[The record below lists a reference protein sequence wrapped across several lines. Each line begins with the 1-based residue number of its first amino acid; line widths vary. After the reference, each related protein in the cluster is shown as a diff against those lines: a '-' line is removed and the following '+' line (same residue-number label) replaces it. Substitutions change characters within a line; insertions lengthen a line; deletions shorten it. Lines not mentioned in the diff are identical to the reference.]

1 LPNMA
6 GMYDHDIFTVVTS
19 SDEEYFAGT
28 TPPHSKPPVACMSN
42 KTPTAL
48 RARDLFP
55 RDDNEVCVVC
65 DKNGKLACDDSC
77 NAAEGWECKQ
87 VIKVDNCR
95 ECPSTKCVRADGAG
109 DFQQNGVTGNKSGG
123 APSVGI
129 IIGAVVGGLAGIAAI
144 TFLVWWFCIRK
155 KRQASGEVVYDEVL
169 EQKAETVPSIH
180 DRRDQRSSMHT
191 VHSIASTVLTRAS
204 NIIQIAY
211 IPGVTNRAAP
221 TSPNVLVPPVPPIPI
236 TVSDANSPMP
246 FGEQHFFMPGDLRDS
261 TYSAMTG
268 YTDRTS
274 MARTSYAP
282 RSSVASTLYGKNLV
296 IATPETARVIKP
308 GMLSVRSGPGSSGSA
323 TPPVPAV
330 DYDKYNPRNSQ
341 ESYFSIGDALTKK
354 ATAAPVQ
361 TARIV
366 RTGSRKIVTVR
377 GKDKSEGDSTSS
389 PSHSSAPSVRSPLS
403 RESTAP
409 TIPEDESKEGPF
421 SDPPANRRTSLKSTK
436 SLSAVI
442 EEATRRAAQVDKTK
456 RLSRETSPFGDEH
469 ATKDSDSA

>member
-1 LPNMA
+1 MA
-6 GMYDHDIFTVVTS
+6 EENIFTIVTS
-19 SDEEYFAGT
+19 NEEEYYA
-28 TPPHSKPPVACMSN
+28 
-42 KTPTAL
+42 AL
-48 RARDLFP
+48 RARELFP

-65 DKNGKLACDDSC
+65 DKTGKLACDESC
-77 NAAEGWECKQ
+77 NEAEGWECRQ

-95 ECPSTKCVRADGAG
+95 ECPSTKCVKTDEAG
-109 DFQQNGVTGNKSGG
+109 DFQQNSVTDGESGG

-129 IIGAVVGGLAGIAAI
+129 IVGAVVGGLAGIAAI

-155 KRQASGEVVYDEVL
+155 KRPVVSDDEHDEVS
-169 EQKAETVPSIH
+169 EEKAETAASMR

-221 TSPNVLVPPVPPIPI
+221 TSPSILVPPVPPIPAS
-236 TVSDANSPMP
+236 VSDANSPLP

-261 TYSAMTG
+261 TFSATTG

-282 RSSVASTLYGKNLV
+282 RSSVASTLYGKNVV
-296 IATPETARVIKP
+296 IATPETARVVRP
-308 GMLSVRSGPGSSGSA
+308 GMFNLRSGPGSNGSA

-330 DYDKYNPRNSQ
+330 DYEKYNPRNSQ

-366 RTGSRKIVTVR
+366 RTGSRKVVTVK
-377 GKDKSEGDSTSS
+377 GKDKADGESSTS
-389 PSHSSAPSVRSPLS
+389 PSLSNAPSVRSPLA
-403 RESTAP
+403 RESSAP
-409 TIPEDESKEGPF
+409 TIPEDDTREGPF
-421 SDPPANRRTSLKSTK
+421 SDPPAPRRESLKSNK

-442 EEATRRAAQVDKTK
+442 EEATRRAAQVDRNK
-456 RLSRETSPFGDEH
+456 RISRETSPFGDEH
-469 ATKDSDSA
+469 ATKDSD

>member
-1 LPNMA
+1 MEGILT
-6 GMYDHDIFTVVTS
+6 IVTS
-19 SDEEYFAGT
+19 DPEVF
-28 TPPHSKPPVACMSN
+28 
-42 KTPTAL
+42 
-48 RARDLFP
+48 RAAVLARELFP
-55 RDDNEVCVVC
+55 RDDEQVCVVC
-65 DKNGKLACDDSC
+65 DKNAKLACDDSC
-77 NAAEGWECKQ
+77 KVSEGWECKQ
-87 VIKVDNCR
+87 VVKVDDCK
-95 ECPSTKCVRADGAG
+95 ECPSTKCVKADESS
-109 DFQQNGVTGNKSGG
+109 DFQQSSVTDGNSGH
-123 APSVGI
+123 PPRVGI
-129 IIGAVVGGLAGIAAI
+129 IVGAVIGGLVGIAAI
-144 TFLVWWFCIRK
+144 TFLVWWFCIRN
-155 KRQASGEVVYDEVL
+155 KREPREEAVYDEVS

-236 TVSDANSPMP
+236 TITDANSPSP
-246 FGEQHFFMPGDLRDS
+246 YGEQHFFMPGDLRDS
-261 TYSAMTG
+261 TYSAMSG

-282 RSSVASTLYGKNLV
+282 RSSVASTLYGKNVV
-296 IATPETARVIKP
+296 ISTTETARVIKP
-308 GMLSVRSGPGSSGSA
+308 GMLNLRSGPGSSGSA

-366 RTGSRKIVTVR
+366 RTGSRKLVTVR
-377 GKDKSEGDSTSS
+377 GKDNKSDGELSSSSTATT
-389 PSHSSAPSVRSPLS
+389 PLIRSPLA
-403 RESTAP
+403 RESSAAQ
-409 TIPEDESKEGPF
+409 TIVEDETQDGPF
-421 SDPPANRRTSLKSTK
+421 SDPPTRRASQKSNK

-442 EEATRRAAQVDKTK
+442 EEATRRAARVDKTK
-456 RLSRETSPFGDEH
+456 RISRETSPFGDEH
-469 ATKDSDSA
+469 ATRDSDSS

>member
-1 LPNMA
+1 
-6 GMYDHDIFTVVTS
+6 
-19 SDEEYFAGT
+19 
-28 TPPHSKPPVACMSN
+28 
-42 KTPTAL
+42 
-48 RARDLFP
+48 
-55 RDDNEVCVVC
+55 VVC

-77 NAAEGWECKQ
+77 DESQGWECKQ
-87 VIKVDNCR
+87 VVKVDTCK

-109 DFQQNGVTGNKSGG
+109 DFQQNVVQTNNSGH
-123 APSVGI
+123 APSVGVI
-129 IIGAVVGGLAGIAAI
+129 VGAVIGGLVGIAAV
-144 TFLVWWFCIRK
+144 TFLVWWFCIRN
-155 KRQASGEVVYDEVL
+155 KRQPREEVVYDEVS
-169 EQKAETVPSIH
+169 EQKAETVPSIQ

-221 TSPNVLVPPVPPIPI
+221 SSPNVLVPPVPPIPI
-236 TVSDANSPMP
+236 TVTDANSPSP

-261 TYSAMTG
+261 TYSAMSG
-268 YTDRTS
+268 YIDRTS

-282 RSSVASTLYGKNLV
+282 RSSVASTLYGKNAV

-308 GMLSVRSGPGSSGSA
+308 GMFTVRSGPGSSGSA

-330 DYDKYNPRNSQ
+330 DYEKYNPRNSQ

-354 ATAAPVQ
+354 VTATPVQ

-377 GKDKSEGDSTSS
+377 GKDKSSDGESSSTT
-389 PSHSSAPSVRSPLS
+389 PSVRSPLA
-403 RESTAP
+403 RESSAP
-409 TIPEDESKEGPF
+409 TIIEDETHEGPF
-421 SDPPANRRTSLKSTK
+421 SDPPPNRRASLKSNK

-442 EEATRRAAQVDKTK
+442 EEATRRAAHVDKAK
-456 RLSRETSPFGDEH
+456 RISRETSPFGDEH
-469 ATKDSDSA
+469 ATKDSDSS